1 MLKIDLV
8 KASLREV
15 AEAIQQGT
23 TTSEQLVNAYLGARH
38 NKADRDQKDD

>member
-1 MLKIDLV
+1 MFKIDLV

-15 AEAIQQGT
+15 ADAVQQGK
-23 TTSEQLVNAYLGARH
+23 TTSEQLVNAYLGAPH